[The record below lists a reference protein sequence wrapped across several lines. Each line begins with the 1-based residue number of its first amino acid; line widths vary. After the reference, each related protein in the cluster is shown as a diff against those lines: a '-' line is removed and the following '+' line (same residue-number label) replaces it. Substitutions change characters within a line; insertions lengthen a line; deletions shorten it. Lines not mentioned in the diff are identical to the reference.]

1 MVVGPST
8 IEPPL
13 NNIVLYTRVYS
24 SIVVGTPTIGSLLNN
39 IVSRVEQSQHEEV
52 YWRSHID

>member
-52 YWRSHID
+52 Y